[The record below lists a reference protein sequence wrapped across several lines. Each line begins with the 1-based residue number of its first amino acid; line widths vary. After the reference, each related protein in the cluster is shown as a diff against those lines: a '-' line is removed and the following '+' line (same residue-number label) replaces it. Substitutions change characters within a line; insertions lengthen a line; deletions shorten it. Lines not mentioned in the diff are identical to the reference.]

1 MSDLTAIQDPSAVS
15 AKSSKKEIL
24 SAYQDLLNDFQKK
37 SENVREKKESKQAV
51 EQESVK
57 KASVYSVENILEAIS
72 NLDSNI
78 RKSLRELGE
87 QLIGESQKLNDLQD
101 AIRIETENLEKIK
114 KIKVEIDTLEGLI
127 EAQKLQ
133 KAQFEEEI
141 AKDEENFSN
150 SMQAKKETWRREQEE
165 YEYELSI
172 RRKKEENEYEE
183 RRAVR
188 ENELANREKAVKLA
202 EQELFELR
210 QKAERSKAELDQA
223 VSKAKEEVEREV
235 RKDEQIKMDLFMEK
249 HDGERRIASLTI
261 ETLKEKTLGL
271 ESEVTALKEQLALA
285 TREVKEVAV
294 KVIEGHSRTEE
305 AKRYS
310 KLLSE
315 KADRP
320 EA

>member
-1 MSDLTAIQDPSAVS
+1 MSEDSTGVS
-15 AKSSKKEIL
+15 PKSTKQEIL
-24 SAYQDLLNDFQKK
+24 SAYQELLKDFQKK
-37 SENVREKKESKQAV
+37 SENVREKKETKQAF

-87 QLIGESQKLNDLQD
+87 QLIDESGKLHDLQD
-101 AIRIETENLEKIK
+101 AIRIEKENLEKIK
-114 KIKVEIDTLEGLI
+114 KIKIEIDTLEGLI

-133 KAQFEEEI
+133 KAQFEEGMMRTEV
-141 AKDEENFSN
+141 DFSS
-150 SMQAKKETWRREQEE
+150 SMQAKKEAWRREQEE
-165 YEYELSI
+165 YSYELSV

-183 RRAVR
+183 KRAVR
-188 ENELANREKAVKLA
+188 EEELANREKVVKLA

-210 QKAERSKAELDQA
+210 QKAERSKVELDQA
-223 VSKAKEEVEREV
+223 VSMAKEEVERDV
-235 RKDEQIKMDLFMEK
+235 RKDEQVKANLLNEK
-249 HDGERRIASLTI
+249 YDGERRIAVLTI
-261 ETLKEKTLGL
+261 ETLKEKTSGL
-271 ESEVTALKEQLALA
+271 EAEVVALKTQLALA

-294 KVIEGHSRTEE
+294 KVIESHSRSEE

-315 KADRP
+315 KGT
-320 EA
+320 EE